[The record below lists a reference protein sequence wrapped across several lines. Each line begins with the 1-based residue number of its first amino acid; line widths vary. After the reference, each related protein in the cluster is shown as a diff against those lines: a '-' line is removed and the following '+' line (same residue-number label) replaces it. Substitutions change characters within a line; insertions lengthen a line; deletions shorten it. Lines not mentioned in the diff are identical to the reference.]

1 MFARV
6 VVDVGPAH
14 LDRLFDYHIPE
25 GVDVGVG
32 SRVRVT
38 FNGRPRTAWVAEV
51 TATPTADRDRIKPL
65 DRVDGTVRWFTAG
78 DLKVWRWVAD
88 RYAGTV
94 SGVIRHAL
102 PTRVV
107 RVEREAEGWPAPLES
122 QTGGGPPCAIDD
134 WRPFDA
140 SALLRAAFEPDG
152 QAYHLRAPLHPVA
165 GEGPL
170 LADLVS
176 RCVAGG
182 HQALVIVPSQAP
194 GPADDILMAMG
205 SRAVDLRG
213 EVSDADRYRAFLRL
227 QRGGL
232 GVAVGERN
240 LALWPL
246 RSPGLLLVLDE
257 ANPAYKERRNPR
269 HHVRDAILGRARLSG
284 ATAVLTSS
292 VVSAQARRHLRG
304 GHLHAV
310 RTDRQTERGRSPDIR
325 VVDRT
330 ALPPSARRTRLAG
343 PIARDIA
350 STLDRGGRVIV
361 LAASKGTGSSL
372 ACSRCRS
379 RHECPTC
386 GGGVSSTGNKRDGQ
400 HKWSCAACGWQG
412 PAFACLICGATESFP
427 LRAGAKRLAGELAKT
442 HPTADVQHME
452 GFDQPGPTG
461 VPAIA
466 VMTRGSVVPRPAWLQ
481 TDSGQPG
488 QADLL
493 VIADPDVL
501 VGRPDVEATEDALRL
516 WLDAARLARRV
527 IVQTTQTDHPGL
539 QGLVR
544 LDPDG
549 FWDSE
554 HQRRQQLGFPP
565 AGWLIKLT
573 NLPPDAAADIRTR
586 VTATLLGPDPN
597 GAALLKTDDLHGTLT
612 ALKPLRERW
621 ALDDRRI
628 RMDVDPVSM

>member
-1 MFARV
+1 MYARV

-14 LDRLFDYHIPE
+14 LDRLFDYLIPD

-32 SRVRVT
+32 SRVRVG
-38 FNGRPRTAWVAEV
+38 FNGRPRTAWVADV
-51 TATPTADRDRIKPL
+51 VATPSTDVDRIKPL
-65 DRVDGTVRWFTAG
+65 DRVDGSVRWFTAA
-78 DLKVWRWVAD
+78 DLRTWRWVAD
-88 RYAGTV
+88 RYAGTL

-102 PTRVV
+102 PARVV
-107 RVEREAEGWPAPLES
+107 RVEREAGGWPAPS
-122 QTGGGPPCAIDD
+122 PPQPSPGPPCAIDD
-134 WRPFDA
+134 WRPFNA
-140 SALLRAAFEPDG
+140 SALLRAAFAPDG
-152 QAYHLRAPLHPVA
+152 RAYHLRAPLHPVT
-165 GEGPL
+165 GEGAL

-176 RCVAGG
+176 RSVAGG
-182 HQALVIVPSQAP
+182 HQALVIAPSEAP
-194 GPADDILMAMG
+194 GPADDILADMG
-205 SRAVDLRG
+205 ARAVDLRG
-213 EVSDADRYRAFLRL
+213 GVSDADRYRAFLRL
-227 QRGGL
+227 QRGEL
-232 GVAVGERN
+232 GVAVGERS

-246 RSPGLLLVLDE
+246 RNPGLVIVIDE

-269 HHVRDAILGRARLSG
+269 HHVRDAVLGRARLSG

-304 GHLHAV
+304 GHLHPV
-310 RTDRQTERGRSPDIR
+310 RADRQTERARSPAIH

-350 STLDRGGRVIV
+350 TTLDHGGRVIV
-361 LAASKGTGSSL
+361 LAAAKGTGSSL

-386 GGGVSSTGNKRDGQ
+386 GGGVAITDGDQ
-400 HKWSCAACGWQG
+400 GRWGCAACGWAG
-412 PAFACLICGATESFP
+412 PAFACLICGATDTFP
-427 LRAGAKRLAGELAKT
+427 LRAGAKRLASELRKT
-442 HPTADVQHME
+442 HPTVDVAHME
-452 GFDQPGPTG
+452 GFDQPGPVG
-461 VPAIA
+461 APAIA

-481 TDSGQPG
+481 TDSDRPG

-501 VGRPDVEATEDALRL
+501 VGRPDVDATEDALRL

-527 IVQTTQTDHPGL
+527 VVQTAQTDHPGL

-554 HQRRQQLGFPP
+554 EHRRQQLGFPP
-565 AGWLIKLT
+565 SGWLIRLT
-573 NLPPDAAADIRTR
+573 NLPPDAAADIRDVVPGTI
-586 VTATLLGPDPN
+586 LGPGPG

-612 ALKPLRERW
+612 ALKPLRARW

-628 RMDVDPVSM
+628 RIDVDPVDM